1 LKCKWVEKT
10 SEGLIGQLQTWL
22 SVCTRCSETGRVE
35 ATLKDGLL
43 ELTLPKTAQS
53 KKINATKKA

>member
-1 LKCKWVEKT
+1 
-10 SEGLIGQLQTWL
+10 
-22 SVCTRCSETGRVE
+22 VE